1 MKYNLRSKELASN
14 LTVKRKSCAITDVC
28 AWRDRLCNPHLCN
41 ISEEQRPGR
50 AAAQCGASLLLIF
63 LLQHFQEGRVTSIF
77 LLLPQ
82 IWNSHFVT
90 PSILKAILLHFEGL
104 QVLRDTSTQISG
116 TLAIHYFTHVSLN
129 IHIIW
134 DIEVCIRKHII
145 CLLKSRRF
153 QFPWVSFSHTLEK
166 SMQDSIIIL

>member
-14 LTVKRKSCAITDVC
+14 LAVKRKSCAITDAC
-28 AWRDRLCNPHLCN
+28 ARRGRLCNPHLCS
-41 ISEEQRPGR
+41 ISEGQRPGR
-50 AAAQCGASLLLIF
+50 AAAQCGASLFLIF
-63 LLQHFQEGRVTSIF
+63 LLQRSQEGRVTSVS

-82 IWNSHFVT
+82 IWNSHFV
-90 PSILKAILLHFEGL
+90 PASILKAILLHFEGL

-116 TLAIHYFTHVSLN
+116 TLVIHDFTHVSLN

-134 DIEVCIRKHII
+134 VIKVCITKHII